1 MATFQKCVSPE
12 ENKAKVSFYLLNG
25 LVMTGLAIGL
35 IVWIIASFGV
45 GLVVVGGIILLRY
58 LFSGVTARMIRAQ
71 GVVVS
76 KHQLP
81 HIQKEIN
88 AVRSLF
94 EFHKDVPVV
103 ILPHSA
109 LNALALKLAGKRMII
124 LFSQVVEAVENDPAQ
139 LRALLAHE
147 FCHQALDFSG
157 IEQFALI
164 KPARFQSAREL
175 TCDRAALLAAN
186 SLESTR
192 MLLRKLAA
200 GKELAAQLNDQALS
214 DEATELYSGLTG
226 WFVKNYLTHP
236 PVGTRLNNVC
246 DFAAEQGIA

>member
-1 MATFQKCVSPE
+1 MATFQECVSPQ
-12 ENKAKVSFYLLNG
+12 ENKAKISFYILNG
-25 LVMTGLAIGL
+25 LVMTVLGLFLIG
-35 IVWIIASFGV
+35 WIIASFGL
-45 GLVVVGGIILLRY
+45 GLLIIGGIVLLRY

-76 KHQLP
+76 ANQLP

-88 AVRSLF
+88 AVRALF
-94 EFHKDVPVV
+94 HFHKDVPVV

-124 LFSQVVEAVENDPAQ
+124 LFSQVVEAVESDPAQ

-157 IEQFALI
+157 IEQFAII
-164 KPARFQSAREL
+164 KPAPFKSGREL

-192 MLLRKLAA
+192 TLLRKLAA
-200 GKELAAQLNDQALS
+200 GKELSAQLNDQALS

-226 WFVKNYLTHP
+226 WFLKNYLTHP

-246 DFAAEQGIA
+246 DFAAEQRIA

>member
-76 KHQLP
+76 NHQLP

-226 WFVKNYLTHP
+226 WFLKNYLTHP